1 MWRERIMRNQV
12 VLLVDQDASVA
23 EAIALGLGSGHF
35 SFLFAQDFQE
45 AVRILGEHGKEL
57 SLVITDIEPRGPGLA
72 LLVAIKTYRQ
82 DLPVIVLTS
91 VTDPSLS
98 EEARRR
104 GAARLL
110 RQPIDFVELRM
121 VIRSI
126 YEEEGSLPDP
136 APPVTADLQSEPAA
150 EKVGHSTEP

>member
-1 MWRERIMRNQV
+1 MRNQV

-23 EAIALGLGSGHF
+23 EAIALGLGSSRF

-45 AVRILGEHGKEL
+45 AVRVLGDHGKEL

-72 LLVAIKTYRQ
+72 LLVAIKTFRQ

-91 VTDPSLS
+91 MADPSIGQ
-98 EEARRR
+98 EARRR

-110 RQPIDFVELRM
+110 RKPIDFTELRT
-121 VIRSI
+121 VIRSV
-126 YEEEGSLPDP
+126 YEEESPVLDHTPVAITPLLPE
-136 APPVTADLQSEPAA
+136 PVATKTIQNAA
-150 EKVGHSTEP
+150 L

>member
-1 MWRERIMRNQV
+1 MRNQV

-45 AVRILGEHGKEL
+45 AVRVLGEHGKEL

-72 LLVAIKTYRQ
+72 LLVAIKTCRQ

-91 VTDPSLS
+91 VADPSLS
-98 EEARRR
+98 HEARRR

-110 RQPIDFVELRM
+110 RQPIDFAELRT

-126 YEEEGSLPDP
+126 YEEERPLPGDT
-136 APPVTADLQSEPAA
+136 PVATADLQTEPVV
-150 EKVGHSTEP
+150 EKVSQSAEP